1 MPDATQPSHPPLSLA
16 GRRVLVT
23 GAARGLGLAFT
34 EALAQAGAHVAMA
47 DVLATELDAQA
58 SRLRAAGL
66 RVDPVQ
72 IDLRDPDACLRGAHE
87 AVRMLGGL
95 DGLVNNASITH
106 SGGRLA
112 EELDVPMWDSV
123 MEVNVRGTWL
133 MTTACLPALRASGRG
148 SIVNIASD
156 TALWGAPKLLA
167 YVASKGALISM
178 SRSLA
183 RELGADN
190 ITVNTIAPGLTRV
203 EATEYVPA
211 ARHELYRNQRAIS
224 REQVPADLCGAVAFL
239 LSDMSRFITGQL
251 LAVNGGMVMH

>member
-1 MPDATQPSHPPLSLA
+1 MPEFDAKPVLSLA
-16 GRRVLVT
+16 GRRILVT
-23 GAARGLGLAFT
+23 GAARGLGLAFA
-34 EALAQAGAHVAMA
+34 EHLSMAGAHVAMA
-47 DVLATELDAQA
+47 DVLAPALHAQA

-66 RVDPVQ
+66 RVDPYVV
-72 IDLRDPDACLRGAHE
+72 DLRDADSCLRGAHD
-87 AVRMLGGL
+87 AVRTMGGL
-95 DGLVNNASITH
+95 DGLVNNASVTD
-106 SGGRLA
+106 SGGRSA
-112 EELDVPMWDSV
+112 EALDVAMWDHV

-133 MTTACLPALRASGRG
+133 MTTACLPALRVSGRG

-167 YVASKGALISM
+167 YVASKGALVSM

-203 EATEYVPA
+203 DATDYVPA
-211 ARHELYRNQRAIS
+211 ARHELYRSQRALS
-224 REQVPADLCGAVAFL
+224 REQLPEDVCGTVAFC
-239 LSDMSRFITGQL
+239 LSDLSRFMTGQL